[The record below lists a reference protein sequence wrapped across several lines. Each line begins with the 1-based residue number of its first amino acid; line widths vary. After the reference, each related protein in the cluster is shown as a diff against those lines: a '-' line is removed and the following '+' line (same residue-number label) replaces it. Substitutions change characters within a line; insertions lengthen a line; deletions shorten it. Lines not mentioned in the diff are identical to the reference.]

1 MSLSEIDKGIQA
13 IAREEH
19 EKQKQQL
26 LGELDRIVKQNRV
39 SIDTKPNSSETSAIV
54 YYVPEDNSQKVTLE
68 LYALKNHKELLDR
81 VIEVKKTS
89 SSRLLLG
96 ILLIYRRLAV
106 PEIDFPTINQAVNIF
121 SYHDLIGAFPC
132 ANYDCWDTLLK
143 KGLTKAHLLENE
155 WLTFSDVC
163 KLLPVDQILNSLV
176 NQMDFS
182 AKDFML
188 EGPFC
193 SNDIMLILDVKAKLL
208 LKIGITRKILTSKHC
223 PFTLEFLVNNMG
235 FNSEILLKRLAFT
248 RKSFTTLIKQRRLKS
263 IDHAQQLLKVAIPGS
278 SRKPNG
284 PVSSISNTGGNKVK
298 LPNASVKQIKY
309 KDIIL

>member
-96 ILLIYRRLAV
+96 ILLI
-106 PEIDFPTINQAVNIF
+106 
-121 SYHDLIGAFPC
+121 
-132 ANYDCWDTLLK
+132 
-143 KGLTKAHLLENE
+143 
-155 WLTFSDVC
+155 
-163 KLLPVDQILNSLV
+163 
-176 NQMDFS
+176 
-182 AKDFML
+182 
-188 EGPFC
+188 
-193 SNDIMLILDVKAKLL
+193 
-208 LKIGITRKILTSKHC
+208 
-223 PFTLEFLVNNMG
+223 
-235 FNSEILLKRLAFT
+235 
-248 RKSFTTLIKQRRLKS
+248 
-263 IDHAQQLLKVAIPGS
+263 
-278 SRKPNG
+278 
-284 PVSSISNTGGNKVK
+284 
-298 LPNASVKQIKY
+298 
-309 KDIIL
+309 